1 MVFLD
6 PSHTDQVLARTRAL
20 FGGPR
25 AAPLTERTVAAA
37 RQVLDR
43 QRLGWHRYLAFA
55 GPAVVASIAYMDP
68 GNFAT
73 NIQAG
78 AKYGYGLLWVVLL
91 ANLIA
96 MLFQALSA
104 KLGIVTGRNL
114 AEICRDEFPRP
125 VVLAMWVVSEI
136 AAMATDLAEF
146 LGGSIGLAL
155 LFNMPLL
162 SGMAVTGIVV
172 WGVLLFESRG
182 FRPLELIIGGLVAVI
197 ALCYLVEMFIAP
209 VDWRSAAL
217 HLAVPQIADGQALL
231 LAVGIIGATV
241 MPVYLHSGL
250 TQARIP
256 PRNEVEKRRLVRI
269 SNHEVIAALTVAG
282 LVNIAM
288 VLMASAA
295 FHSGHPEV
303 AEIKTAYHTL
313 IPLLGG
319 AAATVFLVSLLA
331 SGVSSSTV
339 GTLAGQM
346 IMQGFVGFRIP
357 IWLRRLVTMLP
368 AFAVVAL
375 GVDTTEALVLSQV
388 VLSITLPLPMI
399 ALILFTRRPDLMG
412 RFVNRWPTQAAAGIG
427 AVVVLTLNALLLAET
442 FGLSP
447 IG

>member
-1 MVFLD
+1 MSKRA
-6 PSHTDQVLARTRAL
+6 PMTDLIDRPASLSERTAIAAREVLAGRRRGVRA
-20 FGGPR
+20 
-25 AAPLTERTVAAA
+25 
-37 RQVLDR
+37 
-43 QRLGWHRYLAFA
+43 YLPFA

-172 WGVLLFESRG
+172 WGVLLFEGRG

-197 ALCYLVEMFIAP
+197 ALCYLIEMFIAP
-209 VDWRSAAL
+209 VDWRAAAL
-217 HLAVPQIADGQALL
+217 RMVVPQIADGQALVL
-231 LAVGIIGATV
+231 VVGIIGATV
-241 MPVYLHSGL
+241 MPHAVYLHSGL

-256 PRNEVEKRRLVRI
+256 PRNESEKRRLVRI

-357 IWLRRLVTMLP
+357 IWVRRLVTMAP
-368 AFAVVAL
+368 AFVVVGMGANA
-375 GVDTTEALVLSQV
+375 TNALVMSQV
-388 VLSITLPLPMI
+388 VLSIALPLPMI
-399 ALILFTRRPDLMG
+399 ALLMFTGRADIMG
-412 RFVNRWPTQAAAGIG
+412 RFANGRLTAVAARIG
-427 AVVVLTLNALLLAET
+427 TA
-442 FGLSP
+442 
-447 IG
+447 